1 MENYNEIRNYIYV
14 DRKEDRPEDCVVN
27 DLKEIPQHIKD
38 MLKSLPIID
47 TSLIMEYDEE
57 GEEHS
62 IDLDRFSL
70 FDDYFG
76 GEQFYILK
84 HKGKYYFVDTQG
96 YSYARYCGGL
106 EGDL

>member
-27 DLKEIPQHIKD
+27 DLSKIPQHIKD
-38 MLKSLPIID
+38 MLRNLPKIN
-47 TSLIMEYDEE
+47 TSLLMEYDEDGNE
-57 GEEHS
+57 YP

-70 FDDYFG
+70 YDDYFES
-76 GEQFYILK
+76 EQFWILK
-84 HKGKYYFVDTQG
+84 HKGKNYFIDTQG